1 MADKNN
7 NHANAELLDAVLK
20 SAFTDAFQ
28 QEMAD
33 LEADAEQYKDRRP
46 TEEQM
51 KAERR
56 AYKKSLRKPT
66 RVWSVARRIAASF
79 LIVLGLGGAVLF
91 FVPEVK
97 AAIVDTIVEF
107 WDTHVSFHFSKSN
120 VEIQLG
126 EHTLYYLPK
135 GYELTDTIKTASIAR
150 FIFTN
155 KNNDEI
161 ILHCMADTVSPPDID
176 YERRTIRTVEI
187 PNYEAYA
194 LLPDNTNDGI
204 VIIWGDQTQSFMLKS
219 NLPLDELIDIA
230 KSIK

>member
-28 QEMAD
+28 QEMAE

-56 AYKKSLRKPT
+56 AYKKALRKPT
-66 RVWSVARRIAASF
+66 QVWSVARRIAASF

-97 AAIVDTIVEF
+97 AAIVDTIVAF

-135 GYELTDTIKTASIAR
+135 GYELTDKLEMSSISKYT
-150 FIFTN
+150 FSNGENTL
-155 KNNDEI
+155 
-161 ILHCMADTVSPPDID
+161 ILHCMKSGVTNPGSDD
-176 YERRTIRTVEI
+176 ENRTVQAIEI
-187 PNYEAYA
+187 SDYEAYS
-194 LLPDNTNDGI
+194 LTPNNPEETI
-204 VIIWGDQTQSFMLKS
+204 TIIWGNEHSSFILDGHLSLKELTKIAQSLK
-219 NLPLDELIDIA
+219 
-230 KSIK
+230 

>member
-135 GYELTDTIKTASIAR
+135 GYELTDKLETHAINKYTFTNASHEIIVYCMTAS
-150 FIFTN
+150 
-155 KNNDEI
+155 
-161 ILHCMADTVSPPDID
+161 VSPPNVDSEQHIIKTVDIEG
-176 YERRTIRTVEI
+176 YQAYAMI
-187 PNYEAYA
+187 PNNAEDA
-194 LLPDNTNDGI
+194 T
-204 VIIWGDQTQSFMLKS
+204 VIIWGNTSESFMLKGT
-219 NLPLDELIDIA
+219 LPLETLLTVA
-230 KSIK
+230 RNLK

>member
-56 AYKKSLRKPT
+56 AYKKALRKPV

-135 GYELTDTIKTASIAR
+135 GYELTDKLETPVFSQYFFENDTNIIFLDIA
-150 FIFTN
+150 
-155 KNNDEI
+155 NNDISKIEMDNENCI
-161 ILHCMADTVSPPDID
+161 I
-176 YERRTIRTVEI
+176 ETVEI
-187 PNYEAYA
+187 PYYTAYA
-194 LLPDNTNDGI
+194 IIPNDHSDASTI
-204 VIIWGDQTQSFMLKS
+204 VWGNEELSFTLEG
-219 NLPLDELIDIA
+219 NLSINELVRIA

>member
-97 AAIVDTIVEF
+97 AAIVDTIIEF

-126 EHTLYYLPK
+126 EHTLIYLPK
-135 GYELTDTIKTASIAR
+135 GYSLTDSREMLSLSKYTFS
-150 FIFTN
+150 N
-155 KNNDEI
+155 GNDNI
-161 ILHCMADTVSPPDID
+161 VLMCMATGVAKIGSDDET
-176 YERRTIRTVEI
+176 RTIQQIKIADYT
-187 PNYEAYA
+187 AYA
-194 LLPDNTNDGI
+194 LVPENTEEITTIVWGND
-204 VIIWGDQTQSFMLKS
+204 TKSFMLKGTI
-219 NLPLDELIDIA
+219 PLDELILMA
-230 KSIK
+230 KSLR

>member
-1 MADKNN
+1 MADKKNTR
-7 NHANAELLDAVLK
+7 ASDELLDAVLK

-28 QEMAD
+28 QEMAE

-56 AYKKSLRKPT
+56 AYKKALRKPV

-135 GYELTDTIKTASIAR
+135 GYELTDKLEMSSISKYT
-150 FIFTN
+150 FTN
-155 KNNDEI
+155 GNKKI
-161 ILHCMADTVSPPDID
+161 MLHCMSESVSTPRID
-176 YERRTIRTVEI
+176 DEQHTIQSIEI
-187 PNYEAYA
+187 LDYNAYA
-194 LLPDNTNDGI
+194 LIPNDTSRAI
-204 VIIWGDQTQSFMLKS
+204 MIIWGNSTKSFMLKGYLS
-219 NLPLDELIDIA
+219 IDELTRMA

>member
-135 GYELTDTIKTASIAR
+135 GYELTDAVELPSLREYIFSNKDDELILVCMKSKATPPKIDHEQKSIQH
-150 FIFTN
+150 I
-155 KNNDEI
+155 EI
-161 ILHCMADTVSPPDID
+161 SD
-176 YERRTIRTVEI
+176 
-187 PNYEAYA
+187 YEAYA
-194 LLPDNTNDGI
+194 LIPNNPDESIT
-204 VIIWGDQTQSFMLKS
+204 IIWGNEENSFMLEGKIS
-219 NLPLDELIDIA
+219 IKELIKIA
-230 KSIK
+230 KSLN

>member
-126 EHTLYYLPK
+126 DHTLYYLPK
-135 GYELTDTIKTASIAR
+135 GYELTDKLEMHSIGEYT
-150 FIFTN
+150 FSN
-155 KNNDEI
+155 ENDEI
-161 ILHCMADTVSPPDID
+161 VLICMKESVSPPKID
-176 YERRTIRTVEI
+176 DEQKSLQNLEI
-187 PNYEAYA
+187 YDYEAYA
-194 LLPDNTNDGI
+194 MIPKNPEETS
-204 VIIWGDQTQSFMLKS
+204 VVIWGNEKQCFMLEGKIS
-219 NLPLDELIDIA
+219 LKELTRIA